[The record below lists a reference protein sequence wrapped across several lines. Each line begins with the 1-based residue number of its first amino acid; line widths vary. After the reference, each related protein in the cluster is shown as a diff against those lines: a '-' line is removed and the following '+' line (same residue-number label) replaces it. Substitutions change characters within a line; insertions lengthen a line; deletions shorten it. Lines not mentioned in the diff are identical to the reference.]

1 MQWAKASITWYLATL
16 AVIRGHLRNAILCTE
31 ESMCVKE
38 RKIAVLDC
46 NSGCYDEGTEVRS
59 VPIKIIE
66 QQRREVMKWY
76 NVLCTVVGF
85 KS

>member
-16 AVIRGHLRNAILCTE
+16 AAIRGHLRNAILRTE
-31 ESMCVKE
+31 ESMCVRE
-38 RKIAVLDC
+38 GKIVVLDC
-46 NSGCYDEGTEVRS
+46 SSGCYGDGTEVRS

-85 KS
+85 KL